1 MRRCL
6 WVSLLVVAWTAAA
19 GPSAYA
25 AFPYLPGSDP
35 SDYGDYRLR
44 ASDPRP
50 AELTSG
56 AKQTWMY
63 AADQEPG
70 NEPVNSD
77 PRELNG
83 VRGAHLVDATTPN
96 DDLAWATTTGRP
108 DVTIAVLDSGIKWN
122 DRGAMLDLRRKTRI
136 NRGEVPT
143 PNANRATAL
152 EAGEDCSSYSS
163 QDDANGDGVFNV
175 VDFACD
181 SRVERDPAQ
190 RGGLGTGP
198 SDLLDPQDV
207 LIAFTDGSDDDSNG
221 FVDDMVGWDFLDD
234 DNDPFD
240 DVQYGHGT
248 GEARDSSGE
257 ADNGGDI
264 GSCPNCMAIHM
275 RVGDS
280 FIADSNRFAQAVI
293 YAADNG
299 VEVVQEA
306 LGTLNNSSL
315 SRAAVEYAYNHGVT
329 VIASAA
335 DEAAQ
340 HHNWPSSLP
349 HVIIVNSIEKYEL
362 ALTPANRSYLQFN
375 GCTNFSSKITVAIPS
390 VSCSSDATGRGSGMA
405 GLIYSAA
412 LNARAAGTLDHHPDC
427 RRTDGSACVI
437 TPNEVRQIMASG
449 RIDGTAQA
457 DDVNFANQPE
467 PSCTQA
473 RVPTCT
479 DPNLNAPYDSA
490 VPSPLVTTKRYP
502 TRGGHDQI
510 FGYGRVNMNRTVDAL
525 VRSGDAT
532 LPPEV
537 EITAPDWYDQ
547 VDPGRATFELRG
559 QLNARGRGYSCQVYV
574 APGSQPNNDLDTAST
589 PGDFKR
595 VPSGWC
601 NGDVH
606 TSSFDGVLA
615 DIDVQELKAMF
626 PASAGNFDGREPGTG
641 AQTSNGRPNTEPY
654 GFTVKVVAQLDQGGI
669 DLQGEDRRNMY
680 LHRDQDMLPGFPRD
694 LGGAHGDGESSP
706 IVVDLDGDNR
716 NELVV
721 GGSDGFVHAYR
732 PDGSELPGWPV
743 RGDQPPLHTDG
754 RAFQSG
760 AVSDNVG
767 GAILASVAAADM
779 DRDGAPEVVGVDLEG
794 KVYAWDDR
802 GDLLFRRESSIDYS
816 GKPLQ
821 PFEDVRYVRSNPDES
836 KRRRTQHGFVGS
848 PVLVD
853 LDRNDG
859 GRLEIVAAA
868 MDRHVYAWNDDG
880 SSVPGFPVLV
890 VDPSKVASVDPQTHA
905 VTFNSNAG
913 EALNQGAIIDTP
925 AVGDLTGDG
934 RPEIV
939 VGTNEEYATN
949 QGNEGPLNSST
960 FNAATIALLVQVG
973 GIPFDG
979 NPAEDLAKTNGRVFA
994 IHPEGEDHA
1003 GGPFLSGWPVKVAQL
1018 QPEVLPVVG
1027 EGVAGA
1033 PAIGPV
1039 ECPNG
1044 GLGPKVGTGADAG
1057 PAYILNPAGQ
1067 SCYGQESGKDITLQ
1081 TDFAASPQKYDTPA
1095 IPAFGHPIFAGLGP
1109 TVSFF
1114 TPATGLIRA
1123 LDIAVNEY
1131 QGGQDFLAGW
1141 EAHTGQ
1147 FRPGWP
1153 SPVNDLQFLT
1163 GPSAGNVD
1171 AVPGEEIVTGTA
1183 SLDLAAFNP
1192 AGLAA
1197 GPGWPK
1203 LTSDWMVANPL
1214 IGSFGTLDTDS
1225 DARNRV
1231 VAITRSGSVL
1241 AYRTDAPPCPLGT
1254 WPRFHHDNANSGDYR
1269 RDAVS
1274 PGKPMGVSVSGTTV
1288 NFTAPGDDL
1297 LCGTVDHYEIAT
1309 SHDPIDG
1316 DNFDQADPLAGAPS
1330 PEAAGSEQS
1339 YVLPPGAQSFVAI
1352 RAVDDQGN
1360 VGRPVVVT
1368 TGYPRPKGAS
1378 PLQVSLVPA
1387 YRECT
1392 APNSQ
1397 HGPPLAHPSC
1407 NPPAQESS
1415 ALTVGTIDANG
1426 FAANSVASV
1435 RFAVLA
1441 GDPSTPADDADVAFR
1456 LNATDVRCAATGAG
1470 CPGGLGT
1477 DYAGQVL
1484 VTTTLRITDR
1494 DNDVGTG
1501 GGSDAAT
1508 VSDVPLEVPAD
1519 CTITAGTETG
1529 ATCALTTTLDSVI
1542 PGVVKE
1548 RDRSIWQMQRI
1559 ELRDGD
1565 GSVFMR
1571 QGIFV
1576 P

>member
-1 MRRCL
+1 MRRSL
-6 WVSLLVVAWTAAA
+6 WVSLLVGATIGTG
-19 GPSAYA
+19 GPPAHA

-35 SDYGDYRLR
+35 SDYAQYRLR
-44 ASDPRP
+44 ASDARP
-50 AELTSG
+50 GELTSG

-63 AADQEPG
+63 AADQEAG

-77 PRELNG
+77 PRELHG
-83 VRGAHLVDATTPN
+83 VRGAHLVDATTTN

-122 DRGAMLDLRRKTRI
+122 DRGAMLDLRRKTRLGK
-136 NRGEVPT
+136 GEVPV
-143 PNANRATAL
+143 PNAGRSTPL
-152 EAGEDCSSYSS
+152 EPGEDCSSF
-163 QDDANGDGVFNV
+163 QDRYDANGDGVFNV
-175 VDFACD
+175 VDYACD

-190 RGGLGTGP
+190 RGGLGVGP
-198 SDLLDPQDV
+198 ADLLDPQDI
-207 LIAFTDGSDDDSNG
+207 LIAFSDGGDDDSNG
-221 FVDDMVGWDFLDD
+221 FVDDIVGWDFLDD

-248 GEARDSSGE
+248 GEARDSTGE

-264 GSCPNCMAIHM
+264 GSCPNCMSIHM

-306 LGTLNNSSL
+306 LGTLNNTSL
-315 SRAAVEYAYNHGVT
+315 SRAAVEYAYEHGVT

-340 HHNWPSSLP
+340 HHNWPSTLP
-349 HVIIVNSIEKYEL
+349 HVIIVNSIEKYDL

-412 LNARAAGTLDHHPDC
+412 LNARAGGGLDHHPAC

-437 TPNEVRQIMASG
+437 SPNEVRQIMASG
-449 RIDGTAQA
+449 TIDGAAQA
-457 DDVNFANQPE
+457 DDVNFAQQPE
-467 PSCTQA
+467 PSCAQA

-490 VPSPLVTTKRYP
+490 VVSPLATTKRYP
-502 TRGGHDQI
+502 TRRGHDQI
-510 FGYGRVNMNRTVDAL
+510 FGYGRVNMNRAVDAL
-525 VRSGDAT
+525 VRSGDAAV
-532 LPPEV
+532 PPEV
-537 EITAPDWYDQ
+537 EFTAPDWYEQ
-547 VDPGRATFELRG
+547 IDPERASFALRG
-559 QLNARGRGYSCQVYV
+559 QVFARGAGYTCAVYV
-574 APGSQPNNDLDTAST
+574 APGSQPNNDFDTAST
-589 PGDFKR
+589 PGDFTR
-595 VPSGWC
+595 VPSPWC
-601 NGDVH
+601 DGEVH
-606 TSSFDGVLA
+606 TSAFDGVLA
-615 DIDVQELKAMF
+615 DVDVQQLKALF
-626 PASAGNFDGREPGTG
+626 PAGAGSFDGREPGTG

-654 GFTVKVVAQLDQGGI
+654 GFTVKVVAVLEGES
-669 DLQGEDRRNMY
+669 DLRGEDRRNMY
-680 LHRDQDMLPGFPRD
+680 LHRDQDMLPGFPRR

-706 IVVDLDGDNR
+706 ILVDLDGDNR
-716 NELVV
+716 NELVI
-721 GGSDGFVHAYR
+721 GSSDGFVHAYR
-732 PDGSELPGWPV
+732 PDGTELPGWPV
-743 RGDQPPLHTDG
+743 RGDAPPLHTGG
-754 RAFQSG
+754 RAFESG
-760 AVSDNVG
+760 AVSSDLG
-767 GAILASVAAADM
+767 GPILASLAAADM
-779 DRDGAPEVVGVDLEG
+779 DRDGAPEVVGADLEG

-802 GDLLFRRESSIDYS
+802 GQRLFRRESQIDWS

-853 LDRNDG
+853 LDRDDG

-868 MDRHVYAWNDDG
+868 MDRHLYAWNHDG
-880 SSVPGFPVLV
+880 SPVPGFPVLV

-905 VTFNSNAG
+905 VTFNANAG

-960 FNAATIALLVQVG
+960 FNSATVALLAQAG
-973 GIPFDG
+973 GIPVDG
-979 NPAEDLAKTNGRVFA
+979 NPADGLAKTNGRMFA
-994 IHPEGEDHA
+994 IHPDGEDHA
-1003 GGPFLSGWPVKVAQL
+1003 GGPFLPGWPVKLAQL

-1039 ECPNG
+1039 ECANG
-1044 GLGPKVGTGADAG
+1044 GAGPKVGASADAG

-1067 SCYGQESGKDITLQ
+1067 SCYGQEGGRDITLQ

-1114 TPATGLIRA
+1114 TPATGLMRA

-1131 QGGQDFLAGW
+1131 QSGQDFMAAW
-1141 EAHTGQ
+1141 EASTGQ

-1153 SPVNDLQFLT
+1153 APVNDLQFLT
-1163 GPSAGNVD
+1163 GPTAGNVD
-1171 AVPGEEIVTGTA
+1171 ALPGEEIVAGTA
-1183 SLDLAAFNP
+1183 SLDLQAFNAAGLP
-1192 AGLAA
+1192 AGTA
-1197 GPGWPK
+1197 WPK
-1203 LTSDWMVANPL
+1203 LTSDWMVANPVL
-1214 IGSFGTLDTDS
+1214 GSFGTNDLDG

-1231 VAITRSGSVL
+1231 VAVTRAGTML
-1241 AYRTDAPPCPLGT
+1241 AYGTDAPPCPLGS

-1269 RDAVS
+1269 RDAVA
-1274 PGKPMGVSVSGTTV
+1274 PGKPIGAGVSGRTV

-1297 LCGTVDHYEIAT
+1297 LCGTADRYELVT
-1309 SHDPIDG
+1309 SNDPIEGG
-1316 DNFDQADPLAGAPS
+1316 DFDDAEALPGAPQ
-1330 PEAAGSEQS
+1330 PEPAGTEQS
-1339 YVLPPGAQSFVAI
+1339 FELPAGTQAFLAL
-1352 RAVDDQGN
+1352 RAVDEQGN
-1360 VGRPVVVT
+1360 PGRPVVFR
-1368 TGYPRPKGAS
+1368 TGYARPKSAS
-1378 PLQVSLVPA
+1378 PVQVSLVPA

-1392 APNSQ
+1392 SPNAQ

-1407 NPPAQESS
+1407 NPPAQESA
-1415 ALTVGTIDANG
+1415 ALTVGTFDANG
-1426 FAANSVASV
+1426 FGASSAASV
-1435 RFAVLA
+1435 RFSVQL
-1441 GDPSTPADDADVAFR
+1441 GDPSTTADEADVR
-1456 LNATDVRCAATGAG
+1456 LALRATDVRCATPAAACAGDAGSDYTGGVTVAT
-1470 CPGGLGT
+1470 T
-1477 DYAGQVL
+1477 V
-1484 VTTTLRITDR
+1484 RITDR
-1494 DNDVGTG
+1494 NSDIASG
-1501 GGSDAAT
+1501 GGSDPATVTDLPLTVPAGCAAT
-1508 VSDVPLEVPAD
+1508 AAAQTGGTCDLATTIDSVLPGAVTEGDRAIWQLGRVEVLDPD
-1519 CTITAGTETG
+1519 G
-1529 ATCALTTTLDSVI
+1529 ATFL
-1542 PGVVKE
+1542 
-1548 RDRSIWQMQRI
+1548 
-1559 ELRDGD
+1559 
-1565 GSVFMR
+1565 R
-1571 QGIFV
+1571 QGVFV